1 MSNPAIDNLVQE
13 LFTSRQNC
21 LLVNV
26 SSKHNC
32 DSRFD
37 FEVLNKILPGFTSWC
52 RKRSLSQF
60 PDHMLITLCCTNT
73 LSEEVVYVGEV
84 RACESD
90 FIHLFYL
97 VRSNMLN
104 HCNISLLRT
113 TMERLTSEEL
123 DRLQEDYFDNT
134 IFLDF
139 YNWHTDTFRH
149 YYKKLCYP
157 FSVAVMDGFNKI
169 SFTEKETRKE
179 EIMEICKQYTFS
191 EGVRNQL
198 VDRSFTYND
207 FAFLN
212 VYSSSNR
219 SALKNE
225 IKKQLVDI
233 ASCFGR
239 KGENVWRIVLN
250 FEGLNF
256 MTVNQIEYSTANI
269 INECVLRSI
278 KSLLPSSQEFDLF
291 CEVIPNWKSKLED
304 LLRGINW
311 KVTSIEQIHTI
322 CDSII
327 GEEFATFVVNEIN
340 KLLK

>member
-1 MSNPAIDNLVQE
+1 MSNSAIDNFAQK

-32 DSRFD
+32 DSRYD

-123 DRLQEDYFDNT
+123 NRLQEDYFDNT

-149 YYKKLCYP
+149 YYQGLHNP

-198 VDRSFTYND
+198 VDKSFTYND

-212 VYSSSNR
+212 VYSLSIR
-219 SALKNE
+219 SALEDE
-225 IKKQLVDI
+225 IKEQLGTI
-233 ASCFGR
+233 ASYFGG

-269 INECVLRSI
+269 INECALRSI

-291 CEVIPNWKSKLED
+291 CEVIPNWKSKLEV

-311 KVTSIEQIHTI
+311 EATNIEQTHMI

>member
-1 MSNPAIDNLVQE
+1 MSNSAIDNFAQK

-149 YYKKLCYP
+149 YYQVLHNP

-198 VDRSFTYND
+198 VDKSFTYND

-219 SALKNE
+219 STLKNE

-239 KGENVWRIVLN
+239 KGENLWREVLK

-256 MTVNQIEYSTANI
+256 MTANQIEYSAANI
-269 INECVLRSI
+269 IDKGVLRSI
-278 KSLLPSSQEFDLF
+278 KSLLSSQEFDLF
-291 CEVIPNWKSKLED
+291 CEVIPNWKSKLEV

-311 KVTSIEQIHTI
+311 KATSIEQVHMI

>member
-1 MSNPAIDNLVQE
+1 MSNSAIDNFAQK

-149 YYKKLCYP
+149 YYQVLHNP

-198 VDRSFTYND
+198 VDKSFTYND
-207 FAFLN
+207 F
-212 VYSSSNR
+212 
-219 SALKNE
+219 
-225 IKKQLVDI
+225 
-233 ASCFGR
+233 
-239 KGENVWRIVLN
+239 
-250 FEGLNF
+250 GLNGQKCCSK
-256 MTVNQIEYSTANI
+256 VVQSLILST
-269 INECVLRSI
+269 
-278 KSLLPSSQEFDLF
+278 
-291 CEVIPNWKSKLED
+291 
-304 LLRGINW
+304 
-311 KVTSIEQIHTI
+311 
-322 CDSII
+322 
-327 GEEFATFVVNEIN
+327 FAAI
-340 KLLK
+340 

>member
-104 HCNISLLRT
+104 HRNISLLRT

-123 DRLQEDYFDNT
+123 NRLQEDYFDNT

-149 YYKKLCYP
+149 YYQVLHNP

-198 VDRSFTYND
+198 VDKSFTYND

-219 SALKNE
+219 STLKNE

-239 KGENVWRIVLN
+239 KGENLWREVLK

-256 MTVNQIEYSTANI
+256 MTANQIEYSAANI
-269 INECVLRSI
+269 IDKGVLRSI
-278 KSLLPSSQEFDLF
+278 KSLLSSQEFDLF
-291 CEVIPNWKSKLED
+291 CEVIPNWKSKLEV

-311 KVTSIEQIHTI
+311 KATSIEQVHMI

>member
-1 MSNPAIDNLVQE
+1 
-13 LFTSRQNC
+13 
-21 LLVNV
+21 
-26 SSKHNC
+26 
-32 DSRFD
+32 
-37 FEVLNKILPGFTSWC
+37 
-52 RKRSLSQF
+52 
-60 PDHMLITLCCTNT
+60 MLITLCCTNT

-104 HCNISLLRT
+104 HYNISLLRT

-149 YYKKLCYP
+149 YYQGLHNP

-219 SALKNE
+219 STLEEE
-225 IKKQLVDI
+225 IRKQLETI
-233 ASCFGR
+233 ASYFGG

-256 MTVNQIEYSTANI
+256 MTVNQIEYSAANI
-269 INECVLRSI
+269 INECVLRSM
-278 KSLLPSSQEFDLF
+278 KSLLSSQEFDLF
-291 CEVIPNWKSKLED
+291 CEVIPNYKSKLED

-311 KVTSIEQIHTI
+311 KATSIEQTHTI
-322 CDSII
+322 CDCII

>member
-1 MSNPAIDNLVQE
+1 
-13 LFTSRQNC
+13 
-21 LLVNV
+21 
-26 SSKHNC
+26 
-32 DSRFD
+32 
-37 FEVLNKILPGFTSWC
+37 
-52 RKRSLSQF
+52 
-60 PDHMLITLCCTNT
+60 
-73 LSEEVVYVGEV
+73 
-84 RACESD
+84 
-90 FIHLFYL
+90 
-97 VRSNMLN
+97 
-104 HCNISLLRT
+104 
-113 TMERLTSEEL
+113 MERLTSEEL
-123 DRLQEDYFDNT
+123 NRLQEDYFDNT

-149 YYKKLCYP
+149 YYQVLYNP

-198 VDRSFTYND
+198 VDKSFTYND

-219 SALKNE
+219 STLKNE

-233 ASCFGR
+233 ASYFGR
-239 KGENVWRIVLN
+239 KGENVWREVLK

-269 INECVLRSI
+269 INECALRSI
-278 KSLLPSSQEFDLF
+278 KSLLSSSQEFDLF
-291 CEVIPNWKSKLED
+291 CEVIPNWKSKLEV
-304 LLRGINW
+304 LLRSINW
-311 KVTSIEQIHTI
+311 KATSIEQVHMI
-322 CDSII
+322 CDCII